1 MTHGATAAE
10 ERPITP
16 AEALRYAQAMCT
28 AAGSET
34 PRLDGEVLL
43 RHVLGIDRTAL
54 YARMNETMSAAQAA
68 TFLTL
73 LGRRVA
79 GEPVAYLT
87 GYKEFMGMGFAVGA
101 GVLVPRPETELLVE
115 WALGWL
121 AEHPGSTLVDVG
133 TGPGTIALSVAAL
146 TPLAAGISVIG
157 VDVSAEALRWAA
169 GNRRGLGL
177 DDRVVLR
184 EGDLL
189 SGMDDAS
196 VDLVLA
202 NLPYLTPQQ
211 VQENPW
217 LAMEPEL
224 ALLGGEDGMALVR
237 RLIADLPRVLR
248 RGGAVGLEVDPSQVA
263 ETSHVLSGALPGAV
277 VTVIRDLAGFERHV
291 TATTQ

>member
-87 GYKEFMGMGFAVGA
+87 GYKEFMGLGFGVGWCQA
-101 GVLVPRPETELLVE
+101 R
-115 WALGWL
+115 
-121 AEHPGSTLVDVG
+121 
-133 TGPGTIALSVAAL
+133 
-146 TPLAAGISVIG
+146 
-157 VDVSAEALRWAA
+157 
-169 GNRRGLGL
+169 
-177 DDRVVLR
+177 
-184 EGDLL
+184 
-189 SGMDDAS
+189 
-196 VDLVLA
+196 
-202 NLPYLTPQQ
+202 
-211 VQENPW
+211 
-217 LAMEPEL
+217 
-224 ALLGGEDGMALVR
+224 
-237 RLIADLPRVLR
+237 RVLKGGDR
-248 RGGAVGLEVDPSQVA
+248 RDGAMRCDSLW
-263 ETSHVLSGALPGAV
+263 SGV
-277 VTVIRDLAGFERHV
+277 
-291 TATTQ
+291 